1 MASGTMS
8 SADAQYKRMTE
19 TPIPRLIIELGI
31 PTTISMLITNIYNM
45 ADTFFVGQLGSTSA
59 SGATGIVF
67 GLMSI
72 IQAFGFMYGQ
82 GAGSLISRHLGQKDP
97 QNASKYASVS
107 FATALISG
115 AFITILGFIFMDPLL
130 TFLGSTPTILEFA
143 RDYAVY
149 ILLSAPFMAASFVL
163 NNILRYEG
171 KAFFAMIGLTTGGI
185 LNMIGDPIFMFKCHM
200 GISGAGLSTALSQL
214 ISFSILL
221 FMFLSGKTQSK
232 LSVRNLGRPFGKLVE
247 IIKTGFPSMA
257 RQGFASIATMLLN
270 NQAAAFGGDA
280 AVAAM
285 SIVSRINMFIFA
297 VGLGIGQGFQPVAG
311 YNYGAR
317 KYSRVKNG
325 YFFTMAAG
333 GTLIGTL
340 AVIGLIFSGGVI
352 SVFRDDPAV
361 IEIGTLAMRV
371 HCLALFVQPVCVC
384 SNMLF
389 QSVGKS
395 GRATFTAILRSGL
408 YFLPIIAILP
418 YFIGVLGVQTAQPIA
433 DFMTF
438 LTVIPI
444 AAQFI
449 RSLPEDGAEPV

>member
-1 MASGTMS
+1 MKTMD
-8 SADAQYKRMTE
+8 SADAQFRRMTE
-19 TPIPRLIIELGI
+19 TPIPKLIIELGI
-31 PTTISMLITNIYNM
+31 PTTISMLVTNIYNM

-82 GAGSLISRHLGQKDP
+82 GAGSLISRHLGQKDL
-97 QNASKYASVS
+97 QSASKYASVS
-107 FATALISG
+107 FFAALISG
-115 AFITILGFIFMDPLL
+115 AAITLLGFLFLNPLL
-130 TFLGSTPTILEFA
+130 TFLGSTSTILGFA

-149 ILLSAPFMAASFVL
+149 ILIAAPFMAASFVL

-185 LNMIGDPIFMFKCHM
+185 LNMIGDPIFMFGCNM
-200 GISGAGLSTALSQL
+200 GISGAGLSTALSQV

-221 FMFLSGKTQSK
+221 FMFISGRTQSK
-232 LSVRNLGRPFGKLVE
+232 LSVRNIKEPFSRLVE
-247 IIKTGFPSMA
+247 IVVTGFPSMA
-257 RQGFASIATMLLN
+257 RQGLASVSTMLLN
-270 NQAAAFGGDA
+270 NQAAAIGGDA

-317 KYSRVKNG
+317 KYSRVRKG
-325 YFFTMAAG
+325 YFFTAAAG
-333 GTLIGTL
+333 EVLIGTF
-340 AVIGLIFSGGVI
+340 AIIGLIFSGGVVSI
-352 SVFRDDPAV
+352 FRNDPAV
-361 IEIGTLAMRV
+361 IEIGTFAMRA
-371 HCLALFVQPVCVC
+371 HCMALFLQPVCVC

-395 GRATFTAILRSGL
+395 GRATFTSILRSGL
-408 YFLPIIAILP
+408 YFLPLIAVLPLIIGIR
-418 YFIGVLGVQTAQPIA
+418 GVQISQPLA
-433 DFMTF
+433 DLLAFITI
-438 LTVIPI
+438 IPI
-444 AAQFI
+444 AADFL
-449 RSLPEDGAEPV
+449 RKLPEDGAEA

>member
-1 MASGTMS
+1 MRTMD
-8 SADAQYKRMTE
+8 SADAQFRRMTE
-19 TPIPRLIIELGI
+19 TPIPKLIIQLGI
-31 PTTISMLITNIYNM
+31 PTTISMLVTNIYNM

-97 QNASKYASVS
+97 ASASKYASVS
-107 FATALISG
+107 FFASLVSG
-115 AFITILGFIFMDPLL
+115 AAITLLGFLFLDTLL
-130 TFLGSTPTILEFA
+130 TFLGSTPTILTFA

-149 ILLSAPFMAASFVL
+149 ILLAAPFMAASFVL

-185 LNMIGDPIFMFKCHM
+185 LNMIGDPIFMFGCNM
-200 GISGAGLSTALSQL
+200 GISGAGLSTALSQI

-221 FMFLSGKTQSK
+221 FMFLSGRTQSK
-232 LSVRNLGRPFGKLVE
+232 LSVRNLTEPFSRLGE
-247 IIKTGFPSMA
+247 IVKTGFPSMA
-257 RQGFASIATMLLN
+257 RQGFASISTMLLN
-270 NQAAAFGGDA
+270 NQAAAIGKDA

-311 YNYGAR
+311 YNYGAK
-317 KYSRVKNG
+317 KYSRVRKG
-325 YFFTMAAG
+325 YYFTVAAG
-333 GTLIGTL
+333 EVLIGTL
-340 AVIGLIFSGGVI
+340 AVIGLIFAGNVVSI
-352 SVFRDDPAV
+352 FRDDPAV
-361 IEIGTLAMRV
+361 IEIGTFAMRV
-371 HCLALFVQPVCVC
+371 HCLALFLQPVCVC

-395 GRATFTAILRSGL
+395 GRATFTSILRSGL
-408 YFLPIIAILP
+408 YFLPTIAILP
-418 YFIGVLGVQTAQPIA
+418 YLIGITGVQVAQPLADALAFITIIPITI
-433 DFMTF
+433 DFM
-438 LTVIPI
+438 
-444 AAQFI
+444 
-449 RSLPEDGAEPV
+449 RKLPKDGAAET

>member
-1 MASGTMS
+1 MNTKN
-8 SADAQYKRMTE
+8 SADIQYKRMTE
-19 TPIPRLIIELGI
+19 TPIPKLIIQLGI
-31 PTTISMLITNIYNM
+31 PTTISMLVTNIYNM

-97 QNASKYASVS
+97 QSASKYASVS
-107 FATALISG
+107 FFAALISG
-115 AFITILGFIFMDPLL
+115 MLITLLGFLFLDPLL
-130 TFLGSTPTILEFA
+130 TFLGSTPTILDFA

-149 ILLSAPFMAASFVL
+149 ILIAAPFMAASFVL

-185 LNMIGDPIFMFKCHM
+185 LNMIGDPIFMFGCNM
-200 GISGAGLSTALSQL
+200 GISGAGLSTALSQV
-214 ISFSILL
+214 ISFAILL
-221 FMFLSGKTQSK
+221 FMFLSGRTQSK
-232 LSVRNLGRPFGKLVE
+232 LSIRNITELFSRLAE
-247 IIKTGFPSMA
+247 IVKTGFPSMA

-270 NQAAAFGGDA
+270 NQAAMVGGDA

-285 SIVSRINMFIFA
+285 SIVSRVNMFIFA

-317 KYSRVKNG
+317 KYSRVKKG
-325 YFFTMAAG
+325 YYFTVAAG
-333 GTLIGTL
+333 EVLLGTL
-340 AVIGLIFSGGVI
+340 AVIGLIFAGGVVGI
-352 SVFRDDPAV
+352 FRDDPAV
-361 IEIGTLAMRV
+361 IDIGTFAMRI

-395 GRATFTAILRSGL
+395 GRATFTSILRSGL
-408 YFLPIIAILP
+408 YFLPLIAVLP
-418 YFIGVLGVQTAQPIA
+418 YFIGIVGVQISQPLA
-433 DFMTF
+433 DALAFVTI
-438 LTVIPI
+438 IPI
-444 AAQFI
+444 TIDFI
-449 RSLPEDGAEPV
+449 HKLPQDGEA

>member
-1 MASGTMS
+1 MRTMD
-8 SADAQYKRMTE
+8 SADAQYKKMTE
-19 TPIPRLIIELGI
+19 TPIPKLIIELGI

-82 GAGSLISRHLGQKDP
+82 GAGSLISRRLGQKDP
-97 QNASKYASVS
+97 EDAGKYASVS
-107 FATALISG
+107 FAAALISG
-115 AFITILGFIFMDPLL
+115 AFIMLLGFIFMEPLL
-130 TFLGSTPTILEFA
+130 TFLGSTPTILSFA

-149 ILLSAPFMAASFVL
+149 ILISAPFMAASFVL

-185 LNMIGDPIFMFKCHM
+185 LNMIGDPIFMFGCNM
-200 GISGAGLSTALSQL
+200 GISGAGLSTALSQI

-221 FMFLSGKTQSK
+221 FMFISGKTQSK
-232 LSVRNLGRPFGKLVE
+232 LSIRNLTEPFSRLLE

-270 NQAAAFGGDA
+270 NQAATFGGDA

-317 KYSRVKNG
+317 KYSRVKKG

-333 GTLIGTL
+333 GVLIGTL
-340 AVIGLIFSGGVI
+340 AVIGLIFSGGVVAI
-352 SVFRDDPAV
+352 FRDDPQV
-361 IEIGTLAMRV
+361 IEIGTLAMRF

-418 YFIGVLGVQTAQPIA
+418 HFIGVLGVQTAQPIA

-444 AAQFI
+444 AALFI
-449 RSLPEDGAEPV
+449 KSLPKDGAEPV

>member
-1 MASGTMS
+1 MKTMD
-8 SADAQYKRMTE
+8 SADAQYKKMTE
-19 TPIPRLIIELGI
+19 TPIPKLIIELGI
-31 PTTISMLITNIYNM
+31 PTTISMLITNVYNM

-97 QNASKYASVS
+97 SSASKYASVS
-107 FATALISG
+107 FAAALISG
-115 AFITILGFIFMDPLL
+115 AMITLLGSIFMDPLL
-130 TFLGSTPTILEFA
+130 SLLGSTPTILEFA

-149 ILLSAPFMAASFVL
+149 ILFSAPFMAASFVL

-185 LNMIGDPIFMFKCHM
+185 LNMIGDPIFMFGCNM
-200 GISGAGLSTALSQL
+200 DIAGAGLSTALSQI

-221 FMFLSGKTQSK
+221 FMFLSGRTQSK
-232 LSVRNLGRPFGKLVE
+232 LSIRNITEPFSRLGE

-257 RQGFASIATMLLN
+257 RQGFASVATMLLN
-270 NQAAAFGGDA
+270 NQAAAFGQDA

-317 KYSRVKNG
+317 KYSRVKSG

-333 GTLIGTL
+333 GVLIGAL
-340 AVIGLIFSGGVI
+340 AVIGLIFSGNVI
-352 SVFRDDPAV
+352 AIFRDDPNV
-361 IEIGTLAMRV
+361 IKIGTLAMRF

-408 YFLPIIAILP
+408 YFLPLIAVLP
-418 YFIGVLGVQTAQPIA
+418 YFIGILGVQIAQPMA

-444 AAQFI
+444 AFFFI